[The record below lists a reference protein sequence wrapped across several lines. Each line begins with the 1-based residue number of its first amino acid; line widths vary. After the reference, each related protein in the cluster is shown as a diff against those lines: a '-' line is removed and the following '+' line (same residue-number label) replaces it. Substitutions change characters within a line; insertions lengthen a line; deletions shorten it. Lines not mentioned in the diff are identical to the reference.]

1 VAKAGRK
8 RKSGKRE
15 ANGRVERGPGYANK
29 LADEAMAVVIEA
41 RMRQHN
47 LTREQ
52 AKDES
57 WGHTIGV
64 LKNLSIISEKQAK
77 AADTHLWNA
86 IKYAKLK
93 GWPNPYPKV
102 ATYAEMILGGGFGS
116 EPDLDEINRLGDIVS
131 GSQQFLIDAL
141 GWNELSNCMPAFKRY
156 IIGQHDGWQCNE
168 KEGAALRTVLNQL
181 VRYYRV

>member
-8 RKSGKRE
+8 RKAGNRE
-15 ANGRVERGPGYANK
+15 ANGRVSRGPGYTNK

-64 LKNLSIISEKQAK
+64 LKNLNVISKAQAK
-77 AADTHLWNA
+77 AADTHLYNLVR
-86 IKYAKLK
+86 YSKLK
-93 GWPNPYPKV
+93 GFPAPNPKV
-102 ATYAEMILGGGFGS
+102 AAYAEMIPGNGVGF
-116 EPDLDEINRLGDIVS
+116 EPDIDEIHRLEGIVS
-131 GSQQFLIDAL
+131 GAQQFLIDAL
-141 GWNELSNCMPAFKRY
+141 GWKEMTDCTPAFKRY
-156 IIGQHDGWQCNE
+156 IIGQGDGWSCNE

>member
-8 RKSGKRE
+8 GRFGRRE

-47 LTREQ
+47 LTRKQ

-64 LKNLSIISEKQAK
+64 LKNLNIISKAQAK
-77 AADTHLWNA
+77 AADTHLQNVVR
-86 IKYAKLK
+86 YSKLK
-93 GWPNPYPKV
+93 GFPPPNPKV
-102 ATYAEMILGGGFGS
+102 ATYAEMIPGGGFGS
-116 EPDLDEINRLGDIVS
+116 EPDLDEINRLEAIVS
-131 GSQQFLIDAL
+131 GSQQFLIDSL
-141 GWNELSNCMPAFKRY
+141 GWNELSNCMPAFKWY
-156 IIGQHDGWQCNE
+156 ILGQHDGWQCNE

>member
-1 VAKAGRK
+1 VAKAGRN

-47 LTREQ
+47 LTRKQ

-64 LKNLSIISEKQAK
+64 LKNLNIISEKQAK

-102 ATYAEMILGGGFGS
+102 ATYAEMIPGGMFGQD
-116 EPDLDEINRLGDIVS
+116 PDGRRDQAHGRHCEWLT
-131 GSQQFLIDAL
+131 
-141 GWNELSNCMPAFKRY
+141 
-156 IIGQHDGWQCNE
+156 
-168 KEGAALRTVLNQL
+168 TVPDRFPWLE
-181 VRYYRV
+181 